1 MNIIDI
7 HIFRWS
13 DGSKHVMSIL
23 SDTADKHEVA
33 ERVFRLSHN
42 DWPGNF
48 TVSTGDVLYIEEEK
62 YSSPIQA
69 LVDVSKPPVALLCT
83 HSGWEV
89 LTTERILQW
98 TYESTP
104 DQRVAMAME
113 DAE

>member
-1 MNIIDI
+1 MNIMDI
-7 HIFRWS
+7 QIFRWS
-13 DGSKHVMSIL
+13 DGSRHIMSIL
-23 SDTADKHEVA
+23 SDTADKHEVS
-33 ERVFRLSHN
+33 ERVVILSHN

-48 TVSTGDVLYIEEEK
+48 TVSTGDVLYIEEEMME
-62 YSSPIQA
+62 QGH

-98 TYESTP
+98 IYESTP
-104 DQRVAMAME
+104 EQRVAMAME